1 MIIFTFLILYPK
13 VFKHVSN
20 SSTPMRL
27 NISNNVINSF
37 DGELNTYLY
46 IYSLDASNN
55 QLTDTQA
62 FKNIGYSL
70 RVLYLNGNNFSMLN
84 NHAFGD
90 LQLLEILNLANNNIS
105 AVRRRS
111 FQGLSNLQELDISH
125 NKIETLQG

>member
-1 MIIFTFLILYPK
+1 
-13 VFKHVSN
+13 
-20 SSTPMRL
+20 MRL
-27 NISNNVINSF
+27 NISNNVISNF

-70 RVLYLNGNNFSMLN
+70 RVLYLNGNNFSVLN

-90 LQLLEILNLANNNIS
+90 LQLLEILNLADSLENYLAESGFNTS
-105 AVRRRS
+105 AIRNMYR
-111 FQGLSNLQELDISH
+111 
-125 NKIETLQG
+125 